1 MLKQIENFT
10 LSLRGRNLSAHT
22 LRAYES
28 DLEGFAAFMSLRNF
42 LSVKDFTLKNIRAY
56 LAYENIKEISRPTML
71 RKISALRSFAKFL
84 ANRGL
89 IKVNPFSLFSAPRRE
104 KKLPSFLTEGEAS
117 NLMEAEISKRF
128 HYRNKAILELLYSSG
143 LRRSETVGL
152 NIGDIN
158 FDEGYVRV
166 LGKGSK
172 ERLVPVTDIALE
184 SISNYLDTRPQ
195 AKGEEPL
202 FLGSKGGRLSGE
214 GLAQIVKKSAVDSRV
229 ARKVTPH
236 SLRHSFATHLLNNG
250 CDLKSLQEMLG
261 HKSLAATQVYTHV
274 SLERL
279 KKVYN
284 AAHPESEVK
293 NDFDRNRHRRNIRKV
308 FRGERPQENP

>member
-10 LSLRGRNLSAHT
+10 LSLKGRNLSSHT
-22 LRAYES
+22 LRAYET
-28 DLEGFAAFMSLRNF
+28 DLEAFAAYMSLRNF
-42 LSVKDFTLKNIRAY
+42 LSIKDFTLKNIRNY
-56 LAYENIKEISRPTML
+56 LLYEDKKEVSRTTML
-71 RKISALRSFAKFL
+71 RKISSLRSFARFL

-89 IKVNPFSLFSAPRRE
+89 IKINPFTLFSAPKRD
-104 KKLPSFLTEGEAS
+104 KKLPSFLTEEEAA
-117 NLMEAEISKRF
+117 NLMESEISHRF
-128 HYRNKAILELLYSSG
+128 HYRNKAILELVYSSG
-143 LRRSETVGL
+143 LRRSETIGL

-158 FDEGYVRV
+158 YSEGLVKV
-166 LGKGSK
+166 LGKGNK
-172 ERLVPVTDIALE
+172 ERIVPVTDIALDAL
-184 SISNYLDTRPQ
+184 SNYLATRPQ
-195 AKGEEPL
+195 AAPEEPL

-214 GLAQIVKKSAVDSRV
+214 GLAQVIKKSAIAGYV

-261 HKSLAATQVYTHV
+261 HKSLSATQVYTHV

-284 AAHPESEVK
+284 DAHPESEVK
-293 NDFDRNRHRRNIRKV
+293 K
-308 FRGERPQENP
+308 

>member
-10 LSLRGRNLSAHT
+10 LSLKGRNLSAHT

-214 GLAQIVKKSAVDSRV
+214 GLAQIV
-229 ARKVTPH
+229 
-236 SLRHSFATHLLNNG
+236 N
-250 CDLKSLQEMLG
+250 
-261 HKSLAATQVYTHV
+261 
-274 SLERL
+274 
-279 KKVYN
+279 
-284 AAHPESEVK
+284 
-293 NDFDRNRHRRNIRKV
+293 
-308 FRGERPQENP
+308 

>member
-104 KKLPSFLTEGEAS
+104 KKLPAFLTEGEAS
-117 NLMEAEISKRF
+117 NLMDAEISRRF

-184 SISNYLDTRPQ
+184 AISNYLDTRPQ

-214 GLAQIVKKSAVDSRV
+214 GLAQIVKKSAIDSRV

-293 NDFDRNRHRRNIRKV
+293 K
-308 FRGERPQENP
+308 

>member
-1 MLKQIENFT
+1 MLKQIENFG
-10 LSLRGRNLSAHT
+10 LSLKGRNLSAHT

-28 DLEGFAAFMSLRNF
+28 DLEAFAAFMNLRGWI
-42 LSVKDFTLKNIRAY
+42 SVKDFNLKNIRKY
-56 LAYENIKEISRPTML
+56 LSYESEKELSRAAVL
-71 RKISALRSFAKFL
+71 RKISALRSFARFL

-89 IKVNPFSLFSAPRRE
+89 IKVNPFTLFSAPRRE
-104 KKLPSFLTEGEAS
+104 KKLPAFLTESEAS
-117 NLMEAEISKRF
+117 GLMEAEISSRF

-143 LRRSETVGL
+143 LRRSETVSL
-152 NIGDIN
+152 NVGDVN
-158 FDEGYVRV
+158 FDEGWVKV
-166 LGKGSK
+166 LGKGAK

-184 SISNYLDTRPQ
+184 CLESYLSTRPDVHPGD
-195 AKGEEPL
+195 AL
-202 FLGSKGGRLSGE
+202 FFGSKGGRLSGE
-214 GLAQIVKKSAVDSRV
+214 GLAQIIKKSAVSSHV

-250 CDLKSLQEMLG
+250 CDLRSLQEMLG

-274 SLERL
+274 SLEKL

-293 NDFDRNRHRRNIRKV
+293 K
-308 FRGERPQENP
+308 